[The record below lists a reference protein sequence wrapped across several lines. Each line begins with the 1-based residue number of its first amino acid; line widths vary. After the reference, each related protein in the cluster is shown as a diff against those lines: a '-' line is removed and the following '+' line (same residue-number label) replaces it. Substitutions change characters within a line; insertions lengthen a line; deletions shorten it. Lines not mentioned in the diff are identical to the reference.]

1 MNKQRSLQMTLI
13 GIAVVLL
20 AARGTVAAR
29 ISPVAHNNA
38 MQCLTW
44 TPFLSS
50 GTGTDEQRGIT
61 ALSPTDIWTVGTT
74 SDISRGVNSAQI
86 RHWNG
91 TAWTIVP
98 SPPIVASPQFNVQ
111 YSGLDS
117 VAAVAADDVWA
128 VGSTSTASSN
138 RVIVFNRAL
147 IVHWN
152 GITWQTVP
160 PPEVLPSPTSL
171 SSSYL
176 TSIAAAGG
184 HVWAVGYVQD
194 ASNTSHGTPL
204 ILQWDGQQWS
214 RATVPDLAMSARLY
228 GVTALSSTDAWAVGA
243 RDDGH
248 DLIFHWDG
256 KVWSAI
262 NPPPVNGYFGLT
274 KVSASGPHD
283 IWMAGDADRLP
294 FVLHWDG
301 QTWTRTRTP
310 GFGVGV
316 FGRLRGRGQQ
326 TWTRTP
332 GLEDYS
338 ESRLGYL
345 NDIVAIHPDDVWL
358 VGETNTNRM
367 LLLHWNGHTWAALS
381 DPLPSAQS
389 SLLNAVTAVEGDLWI
404 AGAATFAN
412 GNPHGESVAL
422 RYGPSPC
429 VATSRIFPQTAQTV
443 YEPFLSYWDDH
454 GGLAQQGYP
463 LTTPH
468 TEQSATDNKVYQTQY
483 FERAVFEQHP
493 ENAPPYDVLLSLL
506 GVEAYSQRYGAA
518 GAPGQHVNPD
528 RARRFPETG
537 HTVGGAFRSYWEAH
551 GGLAQQGYP
560 ISEEFQ
566 ERNALNGQTYT
577 VQYFQRAVFE
587 YHPENAGTPYVVLL
601 SQLGRFAAQR
611 RGLAAP

>member
-1 MNKQRSLQMTLI
+1 MNKQRSLQITII
-13 GIAVVLL
+13 GIAVILL
-20 AARGTVAAR
+20 AARGTLAAAA
-29 ISPVAHNNA
+29 SQVDHNNA

-50 GTGTDEQRGIT
+50 GTATDEQKGIT
-61 ALSPTDIWTVGTT
+61 ALSPTDIWTVGVA
-74 SDISRGVNSAQI
+74 SDLSMGVNSSQI

-91 TAWTIVP
+91 AVWTIVP
-98 SPPIVASPQFNVQ
+98 SPPIVASPHFDVQ
-111 YSGLDS
+111 YNGLNS

-152 GITWQTVP
+152 GITWQAVP

-176 TSIAAAGG
+176 TSIATAGG
-184 HVWAVGYVQD
+184 HVWAVGYIQD
-194 ASNTSHGTPL
+194 ASDTSHGTPL

-214 RATVPDLAMSARLY
+214 RATVPDLAVSARLY
-228 GVTALSSTDAWAVGA
+228 GITALSSTDAWAVGA

-256 KVWSAI
+256 KVWSAVT
-262 NPPPVNGYFGLT
+262 PPVVNGNFALT
-274 KVSASGPHD
+274 KISASGPND
-283 IWMAGDADRLP
+283 IWMSGSADQLP

-310 GFGVGV
+310 GF
-316 FGRLRGRGQQ
+316 Q
-326 TWTRTP
+326 
-332 GLEDYS
+332 DYS
-338 ESRLGYL
+338 ESRLAYL

-358 VGETNTNRM
+358 VGGTNTHRM
-367 LLLHWNGHTWAALS
+367 LLLHWNGHTWAAVS

-389 SLLNAVTAVEGDLWI
+389 SLLNAVTAVGGDVWV

-412 GNPHGESVAL
+412 ATPHGEGVAL

-468 TEQSATDNKVYQTQY
+468 SEQAADGKVYQTQY

-506 GVEAYSQRYGAA
+506 GVEAYNQRYGAA
-518 GAPGQHVNPD
+518 GAPSQHVNTD

-537 HTVGGAFRSYWEAH
+537 HTVGGAFRTYWETH

-587 YHPENAGTPYVVLL
+587 YHPENAGTPYEVLL

-611 RGLAAP
+611 RGLPAP